1 MRLPDSIRRFWVRQK
16 TNFKVMIARDSI
28 RMLSGRKPQS
38 RIRMA
43 GGYESIFLRRLGAT
57 PVQMGLTSGA
67 ISLLNVLLAVPAGWL
82 TDNTRNIR
90 GLYLVSFAI
99 GLPAQLLIAYSP
111 SWMVFLMIMLYY
123 TITLTV
129 LLPNQLIIDIDSI
142 TNEDRVTGLSIHR
155 TITAATGVASPLML
169 AYIVDRF
176 GGLETARGIRPV
188 FIVQFV
194 ADILIFIIL
203 YWRLE
208 NVFIERRQGR
218 PSLLGGLR
226 EILGGPV
233 PIKLM
238 LLRDISTMFVM
249 GMVSPFIS
257 IYQVD
262 IKMATIFI
270 FAWIGVAEPAVD
282 IFLSIP
288 AARIVELY
296 GRRRTAYVG
305 HLIGIA
311 SRMVLVLTPASLPIL
326 LIGYSL
332 LGSVEGC
339 LYLGYDAYGQE
350 IIPQE
355 IRGKWIGVRNTII
368 GVMGVFTP
376 VLGGLVWNVGPDYL
390 MWLPVL
396 QWVLVGLP
404 IMVFL
409 MEKHS
414 VDGKVRPR
422 IQAE

>member
-1 MRLPDSIRRFWVRQK
+1 MVTKQRRGFWVRQK

-28 RMLSGRKPQS
+28 RMFSGRKPQS
-38 RIRMA
+38 RIRLA

-57 PVQMGLTSGA
+57 PVQMGLTNGA

-82 TDNTRNIR
+82 TDNTRDIR
-90 GLYLVSFAI
+90 GLYLASFAV
-99 GLPAQLLIAYSP
+99 GLPAQLLMAYSTN
-111 SWMVFLMIMLYY
+111 WAIFLLAILYY
-123 TITLTV
+123 TVSLTI
-129 LLPNQLIIDIDSI
+129 LLPNQLIMDIDSM
-142 TNEDRVTGLSIHR
+142 TDEDRVTGLSVHR
-155 TITAATGVASPLML
+155 AITAAAGVASPLML
-169 AYIVDRF
+169 AYIIDRF

-188 FIVQFV
+188 FIVHLV
-194 ADILIFIIL
+194 ADVLIFIIL
-203 YWRLE
+203 YWKLE
-208 NVFIERRQGR
+208 NVFIERRRER
-218 PSLLGGLR
+218 PSLLDGLK
-226 EILGGPV
+226 EVLGGPV

-238 LLRDISTMFVM
+238 LLRDVSTMFVM
-249 GMVSPFIS
+249 GMVSPFIG

-262 IKMATIFI
+262 VKMATIFI

-288 AARIVELY
+288 AARIVETY
-296 GRRRTAYVG
+296 GRKRTAYLG
-305 HLIGIA
+305 HVIGMMA
-311 SRMVLVLTPASLPIL
+311 RAVLVLTPTSLPQL

-355 IRGKWIGVRNTII
+355 IRGKWMGVRNTVI

-376 VLGGLVWNVGPDYL
+376 VLGGLAWNLNPDYL

-396 QWVLVGLP
+396 QWTLVGLP

-414 VDGKVRPR
+414 IDGMVRPR
-422 IQAE
+422 V

>member
-1 MRLPDSIRRFWVRQK
+1 MRLLDSLKGFLGRQK
-16 TNFKVMIARDSI
+16 ANFKVMIARDSI
-28 RMLSGRKPQS
+28 RMFSGRKPQS
-38 RIRMA
+38 RIRAM
-43 GGYESIFLRRLGAT
+43 GGYESIFLSRLGAT
-57 PVQMGLTSGA
+57 PVQIGLTNGA

-82 TDNTRNIR
+82 TDTTRNIR
-90 GLYLVSFAI
+90 GLFLTSFVL
-99 GLPAQLLIAYSP
+99 GLPAQLLMAYAP
-111 SWMVFLMIMLYY
+111 DWTVFLFVMLYY
-123 TITLTV
+123 TVTLSV
-129 LLPNQLIIDIDSI
+129 LLPNQLIIDIDSM
-142 TNEDRVTGLSIHR
+142 TDEDRVTGLSLHR
-155 TITAATGVASPLML
+155 TITAVAGVASPLML
-169 AYIVDRF
+169 AFIIDRF
-176 GGLETARGIRPV
+176 GGLDTAEGIRPI

-194 ADILIFIIL
+194 ADVLIFIIL
-203 YWRLE
+203 YRGLE
-208 NVFIERRQGR
+208 NVFIERRRERTSLVGR
-218 PSLLGGLR
+218 LREVLGGST
-226 EILGGPV
+226 

-249 GMVSPFIS
+249 GMVAPFIG

-262 IKMATIFI
+262 VKMATIFI

-288 AARIVELY
+288 AARIVEMY
-296 GRRRTAYVG
+296 GRKRTAYVG
-305 HLIGIA
+305 HLIGIV

-339 LYLGYDAYGQE
+339 LYMGYDAYGQE

-355 IRGKWIGVRNTII
+355 IRGSWMGVRNTVI

-396 QWVLVGLP
+396 QWTLVGLP

-409 MEKHS
+409 LERHS
-414 VDGKVRPR
+414 NDGMVRPSV
-422 IQAE
+422 QAG